1 MRCDKIYVMDK
12 GIIIESGSHNE
23 LIKQGGKYFKLWK
36 EQLPGYEALEEV
48 ASAKRLEVNQI

>member
-1 MRCDKIYVMDK
+1 MDK